1 MANQPQSKT
10 QLAKKATPRKK
21 AIAERWRL
29 YRTLDASTQYTVP
42 YTNSQTT
49 TPYADA
55 YRSLYQRL
63 TDELLC
69 LNSAEAKDGVKL
81 RTQEKTIELS
91 KTNAITTY
99 KVTIKLFIY
108 ITR

>member
-1 MANQPQSKT
+1 MATQKT
-10 QLAKKATPRKK
+10 TQRKKATT
-21 AIAERWRL
+21 ERWRL
-29 YRTLDASTQYTVP
+29 YRTLDATTQYTVP

-69 LNSAEAKDGVKL
+69 LNSAEAKNGVKL

-91 KTNAITTY
+91 KVNSVTTY
-99 KVTIKLFIY
+99 KVVIKLFIY
-108 ITR
+108 TAR